1 MHVAQEFRSAYA
13 AASTLAHTVLV
24 RQLQSCSYACAACT
38 CCDMVLLM
46 KSHARRYF
54 SVAVTSLESVQ
65 SVAEYQCTDVS
76 TTVWLDVLHT
86 VAAAEASLSRG
97 TGASQGIC
105 TTIILHISIHRFVSR
120 ICRLCSVHI
129 CAY

>member
-1 MHVAQEFRSAYA
+1 MVILM
-13 AASTLAHTVLV
+13 TLTLN
-24 RQLQSCSYACAACT
+24 
-38 CCDMVLLM
+38 
-46 KSHARRYF
+46 RYY
-54 SVAVTSLESVQ
+54 SVAVTSLESLQ

-97 TGASQGIC
+97 TNASQGKC